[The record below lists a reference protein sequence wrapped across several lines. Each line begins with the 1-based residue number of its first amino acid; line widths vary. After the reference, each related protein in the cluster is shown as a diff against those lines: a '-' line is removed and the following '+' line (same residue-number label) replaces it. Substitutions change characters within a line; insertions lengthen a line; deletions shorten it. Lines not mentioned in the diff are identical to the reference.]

1 MKNLYEEL
9 ISILTEY
16 NKTLDDIEF
25 ISMDTSSVYSKT
37 NLVEISKDN
46 FIEVA
51 KRTNYDDD
59 GYGGVEIPKSLKIV
73 GKDWWLERHEY
84 DGSEWFEFKTM
95 PERPDKI
102 ETIDRIRIDWSLM

>member
-37 NLVEISKDN
+37 NMVEIDKNN
-46 FIEVA
+46 FITVA
-51 KRTNYDDD
+51 KKTNYDDD
-59 GYGGVEIPKSLKIV
+59 YGGIEIPSSLMIV

-84 DGSEWFEFKTM
+84 DGSEWFEFKTI
-95 PERPDKI
+95 PTKPDKI
-102 ETIDRIRIDWSLM
+102 ETIDRIRIDWSLI

>member
-9 ISILTEY
+9 VEILTKH

-37 NLVEISKDN
+37 NMVEISKDN

-51 KRTNYDDD
+51 KRTNYDD
-59 GYGGVEIPKSLKIV
+59 GYGGVEIPQSLLIV

-84 DGSEWFEFKTM
+84 D
-95 PERPDKI
+95 R
-102 ETIDRIRIDWSLM
+102 